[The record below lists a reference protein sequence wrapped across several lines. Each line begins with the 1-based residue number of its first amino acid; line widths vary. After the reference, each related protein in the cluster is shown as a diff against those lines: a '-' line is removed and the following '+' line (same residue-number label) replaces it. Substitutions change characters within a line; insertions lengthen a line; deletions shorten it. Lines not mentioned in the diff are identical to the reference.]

1 MTEYDNHFRIRSSFT
16 IAILIFKRK
25 NSVLISIDKG
35 IKPKDNHSVFRSS
48 FARIPNGNMAV
59 LGRMCT
65 SL

>member
-25 NSVLISIDKG
+25 NSVISIDKG
-35 IKPKDNHSVFRSS
+35 LKPKDNHSVFRSS